1 MKHRAAFLL
10 LSFALPCLADEG
22 MWLFDRFPQD
32 AVKQKYGAAV
42 SQEFLD
48 HLRLAS
54 ARIGSSSGA
63 FVSPSGL
70 VLTNQHVVSACL
82 ASHNTLKDGFYA
94 SSPADEVRC
103 PGLDLKVLVAM
114 EDVTAQIPASSRKNT
129 QQRDA
134 AITRFRNEC
143 ASTQTCEL
151 VSLYSGSR
159 YSLYKYKRYADVR
172 LVFAPEQQLAFFGH
186 ERDSITYLR
195 YGLDAAFLRAYE
207 DGKPAATPNF
217 LRWSNADLRE
227 GDLVFASGNPK
238 PTVRETTAAQLTFY
252 RDTVLPLELSRLAK
266 RIAALKEDQRIQLLQ
281 TYKSEAGKLIGLRDD
296 RLVSRKT
303 IFDGKIRRAVEA
315 DPKLGT
321 EAAKVWDQVASA
333 YKTWAPNERAYEILE
348 ADPAPGSLL
357 FQAARAALRNQ
368 PAPATPNVDDS
379 LEITFLTQYLDE
391 LKTLGEHGEK
401 EIPVKAMLSGQTP
414 QAAAEAYVRS
424 KTVAELAKRLEP
436 AAQRIRKKHDEII
449 SSVEE
454 SASAQIAQ
462 YRYRLFGDAEYP
474 DATGTPR
481 VEFGVLKSYT
491 DRAGV
496 NEPYAATFSGL
507 FYRQNNQG
515 PYQVPRRWVEA
526 RPALD
531 PVTPLDFVSTCDI
544 GGGEAGSPTVNT
556 AGELVG
562 VIFDGNLESLPN
574 TYLYTDE
581 QARAVHVSA
590 LGIAEALEKIYRADR
605 LLKELG
611 LPSRAPVNP

>member
-1 MKHRAAFLL
+1 
-10 LSFALPCLADEG
+10 
-22 MWLFDRFPQD
+22 MWLFDHFPQD
-32 AVKQKYGAAV
+32 TVKQKYGNAV
-42 SQEFLD
+42 SQAFLD

-54 ARIGSSSGA
+54 ARIGNSTGA
-63 FVSPSGL
+63 LVSPSGL
-70 VLTNQHVVSACL
+70 VLTSQHVVSACL
-82 ASHNTLKDGFYA
+82 AANNHLKDGFYA
-94 SSPADEVRC
+94 AAPADELRC
-103 PGLDLKVLVAM
+103 PALDLKVLAAM
-114 EDVTAQIPASSRKNT
+114 EDVTAQIPASSKKNT

-134 AITRFRNEC
+134 AIARFRNEC

-159 YSLYKYKRYADVR
+159 YSLYKYKRYTDLR

-217 LRWSNADLRE
+217 LKWSNVGLKE

-252 RDTVLPLELSRLAK
+252 RDTVLPLELNRLAK

-321 EAAKVWDQVASA
+321 EAGKVWDQVASA
-333 YKTWAPNERAYEILE
+333 YKNWAPNERAYQILE

-357 FQAARAALRNQ
+357 FQSARAALRNQ
-368 PAPATPNVDDS
+368 PAIAPPNLDES
-379 LEITFLTQYLDE
+379 LEITFLAQYLDE
-391 LKTLGEHGEK
+391 LKTLGEHGDK
-401 EIPVKAMLSGQTP
+401 DIPVKAILSGQTP
-414 QAAAEAYVRS
+414 QAAAEAYVHS
-424 KTVAELAKRLEP
+424 KTVPALAKLLEP

-449 SSVEE
+449 SNVDE

-507 FYRQNNQG
+507 YYRQNNQG
-515 PYQVPRRWVEA
+515 PYQVPQRWLEA

-531 PVTPLDFVSTCDI
+531 PVTPLNFVSTCDI
-544 GGGEAGSPTVNT
+544 GGGESGSPTVNA

-562 VIFDGNLESLPN
+562 VIFDANLESLPN

-590 LGIAEALEKIYRADR
+590 SGIAEALEKVYRADR
-605 LLKELG
+605 LLNELG
-611 LPSRAPVNP
+611 LPSRAPLNP